1 MEKTEKLLSEID
13 LSKFSLIYPDE
24 QTQIDHYE
32 GKDSP
37 IIDMFVLE
45 ELGLL
50 EIFNLKNSDLNE
62 HFTTNSKVIEHRI
75 ARLYSRS

>member
-1 MEKTEKLLSEID
+1 MEKTEKLLNEID

-24 QTQIDHYE
+24 QAQTNHYE
-32 GKDSP
+32 GKEAP

-50 EIFNLKNSDLNE
+50 EAFSLKSSDLDE
-62 HFTTNSKVIEHRI
+62 LCF
-75 ARLYSRS
+75 L